1 MAITTYAELKSA
13 IADFLDRQDMTTA
26 IPTLISAAEAR
37 ISRDLSHWKQEKRVN
52 TAFDERYELVPNDMI
67 EAVSLQHSDG
77 GRILMMSATEM
88 QDRRGATENQ
98 VGKPTSVRLT
108 AGQFELYPTPD
119 EAYNV
124 TLLYRARI
132 PALTDTVTT
141 NWLLTD
147 APDVLLFASLALSAP
162 YLKDDA
168 RLTVWAAL
176 YQSAIDSLNAEGRAA
191 QNIGALRMGVP
202 R

>member
-1 MAITTYAELKSA
+1 MSITTYAELKSA
-13 IADFLDRQDMTTA
+13 IADFLDRQDMTAA

-37 ISRDLSHWKQEKRVN
+37 ISRDLSHWKQEKRVD
-52 TAFDERYELVPNDMI
+52 TAFDERYELVPNDML

-119 EAYNV
+119 GPYNIS
-124 TLLYRARI
+124 LLYRARI
-132 PALTDTVTT
+132 PALTDTNTT

>member
-1 MAITTYAELKSA
+1 
-13 IADFLDRQDMTTA
+13 
-26 IPTLISAAEAR
+26 
-37 ISRDLSHWKQEKRVN
+37 
-52 TAFDERYELVPNDMI
+52 
-67 EAVSLQHSDG
+67 
-77 GRILMMSATEM
+77 M

-141 NWLLTD
+141 NWLLAD

-176 YQSAIDSLNAEGRAA
+176 YQSAIDSLNAEGRSA

>member
-13 IADFLDRQDMTTA
+13 IADFLDRQDMTAA

-141 NWLLTD
+141 NWLLAD

-176 YQSAIDSLNAEGRAA
+176 YQSAIDSLNAEGRSA